1 MAYVTISQQR
11 KHRQRLELFQI
22 ITAWIGA
29 VLGTCVIAALI
40 AWLGINAITGC
51 GEVTRTMDGTYLK
64 GECVLVPWVDAE
76 IYDHYVG

>member
-1 MAYVTISQQR
+1 MAYVNNPQQR
-11 KHRQRLELFQI
+11 NRLELIKI
-22 ITAWIGA
+22 ITNGIGA
-29 VLGTCVIAALI
+29 VLGTCVMGALI